1 MRHMENHSGI
11 NAAKLKEYRL
21 KMGFSQ
27 NSLDKAAKVGNKTVR
42 NIEGGKG
49 ATVASLKAIAVALG
63 VPAAI
68 FLD

>member
-1 MRHMENHSGI
+1 MDNHSGI
-11 NAAKLKEYRL
+11 NAVKLKEYRL

-42 NIEGGKG
+42 NIERGKG
-49 ATVASLKAIAVALG
+49 ATVASLKAIAAALG
-63 VPAAI
+63 VPTAI

>member
-1 MRHMENHSGI
+1 MSYMKNHSGI
-11 NAAKLKEYRL
+11 NFIKLKEYRL

-42 NIEGGKG
+42 NIEGGKW
-49 ATVASLKAIAVALG
+49 ATVASLKAIASALG
-63 VPAAI
+63 VPTAI